1 MELESKR
8 RVVNTLGEAAFLFR
22 QLLGRSSLGSH
33 QMKTAQS
40 DHDPDESHSLVYL
53 SAQRPRPLKI
63 LSHRIRGETMY
74 GNLCRR
80 QRQAYREFLP
90 DCSSGVAGQ
99 VRLAVRALSHSPVM
113 VSCCPLR
120 CNACSAATCR

>member
-1 MELESKR
+1 MELESKS
-8 RVVNTLGEAAFLFR
+8 RVVNTLEEAAFLFR

-40 DHDPDESHSLVYL
+40 DHDPDESHMLVYL
-53 SAQRPRPLKI
+53 SAQRPPLKI

-80 QRQAYREFLP
+80 QRQAYGEFLP
-90 DCSSGVAGQ
+90 MRSGVTGKC
-99 VRLAVRALSHSPVM
+99 VSSSSPF
-113 VSCCPLR
+113 
-120 CNACSAATCR
+120 